1 MKSPNISSGRLQKVT
16 AGWIHGVNSVR
27 NPWALP
33 DDQIKWAQNVNIR
46 GGIAQTRP
54 GFSMRLSLPAG
65 NFQGGIIFNANK
77 QYQAANVFTNASG
90 AQVFQPATIWTPEG
104 GQIQKTELSYA
115 VFAVDGK
122 VYYAPFPLVQP
133 KNWEDY
139 QLNGITLDAT
149 VDKVNFV
156 TATQSAQVSAGSVT
170 ITPSHRLII
179 VQDGISSAG
188 YWDGATTTGAQSSE
202 IPLGYWMA
210 FSGNRLWVANSNV
223 ISASDLGNPLGW
235 QERLS
240 GTGRGDFIVPR
251 PVTAMVDYIGQNNDS
266 RLYVFTDRTT
276 HSFASGILDRALWAT
291 TANFQNVLYPAIG
304 CVAGK
309 SISFQAGMMWWYS
322 QGGLV
327 SADVAAASYLSSQVL
342 YKDIEMAKAKRL
354 MSANLSG
361 ICAVSFENYLLY
373 SIPYLE
379 TLNSATMVLDYAAA
393 SEFNQ
398 SRVPAW
404 SGVWTGIRPVEW
416 AAGVIDSQPRVFA
429 FSVDYVS
436 SNDGSFN
443 SLWEGFTQNRY
454 DTYLNIKA
462 DGTTSE
468 LIQRIYCQ
476 METALMGDGMDLKQ
490 IVYGELE
497 CSQISG
503 VVDVKTSYR
512 GSKGAYLPILNTR
525 ILAATE
531 KYQYQTN
538 QVVSESINDLG
549 FLQTQHRRLTTETV
563 QPNSEIVSCESP
575 FAANV
580 DKAFSFLLE
589 WCGAMGVESIRM
601 FQDPYP
607 TQSTGKVTP
616 NEVLYCVVAEDG
628 ATITAAIEPPPQEQK
643 SSEISSWTSTRTR
656 TVTLRCTPPSTAIAV
671 SATATQTVISRVSQ
685 ADADTQAD
693 TAATNAAT
701 IAAKNYRI
709 IHPCS

>member
-16 AGWIHGVNSVR
+16 ANWIHGVNSVR

-33 DDQIKWAQNVNIR
+33 EDQIKWGQNVNIR

-54 GFSMRLSLPAG
+54 GFSMRISLPPG

-77 QYQAANVFTNASG
+77 QYQAANSFKNAAG

-104 GQIQKTELSYA
+104 GQVQKTELSYA

-133 KNWEDY
+133 KNWGDY
-139 QLNGITLDAT
+139 QLTGTTLDAK

-156 TATQSAQVSAGSVT
+156 IATQSAQVSSGGLT
-170 ITPSHRLII
+170 ITPSHRMII
-179 VQDGISSAG
+179 VQDGVSNAG
-188 YWDGATTTGAQSSE
+188 YWDGSNTTGAQSAD

-235 QERLS
+235 QERTS
-240 GTGRGDFIVPR
+240 GTGRGDFTVPR

-276 HSFASGILDRALWAT
+276 HSFASGILDRSLWVT
-291 TANFQNVLYPAIG
+291 TPNFQNVLYPAIG

-398 SRVPAW
+398 SRSPAW

-429 FSVDYVS
+429 FSVDYVAT
-436 SNDGSFN
+436 NDGSFN

-454 DTYLNIKA
+454 DTFLNINT
-462 DGTTSE
+462 DGTTSD

-503 VVDVKTSYR
+503 VVDVRTSYR

-525 ILAATE
+525 VLAATE
-531 KYQYQTN
+531 KYQYQTD
-538 QVVSESINDLG
+538 QVASEAINDLG

-563 QPNSEIVSCESP
+563 QPNSEVISCESP

-580 DKAFSFLLE
+580 DKAFSFLIE

-607 TQSTGKVTP
+607 TQSYGKVTP
-616 NEVLYCVVAEDG
+616 DETVYCVVSEDG
-628 ATITAAIEPPPQEQK
+628 STITAPLEPPPQERH
-643 SSEISSWTSTRTR
+643 SSEVSSWTSTKTR
-656 TVTLRCTPPSTAIAV
+656 TVTLRCSPPSTATAV

-685 ADADTQAD
+685 EDADTQAD
-693 TAATNAAT
+693 TAALNAAT

-709 IHPCS
+709 VHPC